1 MPAQETR
8 ALSQIHINDI
18 IIKDVWL
25 YSGQSNMELPIR
37 RTVDFKTEISIPQK
51 LKDKL
56 KKITNPFE
64 MDALDKNIKL
74 VEIK

>member
-1 MPAQETR
+1 
-8 ALSQIHINDI
+8 
-18 IIKDVWL
+18 
-25 YSGQSNMELPIR
+25 MELPIR